1 MHIESIPIYQALRCP
16 FPDYLTISHT
26 GTGTGNNYAYLISD
40 DATKDAMVVDPAHPP
55 EVIPVLTSRIHD
67 GKINLK
73 AIINTHHHHDHAGG
87 NEGILKQFGKL
98 PVIGGKDCAHV
109 TQTPGHSEKF
119 KIGERI
125 TVTALHTPC
134 HTQDSI
140 CYFAED
146 GDERVV
152 FTGDTLFIG
161 GCGRFFEGNATEMHK
176 ALNEVLASLPDDTKV
191 YPGHEYTKSNVKF
204 CSAVSQSD
212 AVKKL
217 EEYANNNQQTQGK
230 FTIGDEKL
238 HNVFMRVT
246 DPEIHKAVGASE
258 PVEVMNRLREMKNKM

>member
-1 MHIESIPIYQALRCP
+1 MHIESIPMW
-16 FPDYLTISHT
+16 
-26 GTGTGNNYAYLISD
+26 TGTGNNYAYLISD
-40 DATKDAMVVDPAHPP
+40 DASKDAMVVDPAHPP
-55 EVIPVLTSRIHD
+55 EVVPVLASHIND

-98 PVIGGKDCAHV
+98 SVIGGKDCAHV
-109 TQTPGHSEKF
+109 TQTPGHGEKF

-146 GDERVV
+146 GNERVV

-161 GCGRFFEGNATEMHK
+161 GCGRFFEGNAMEMHK
-176 ALNEVLASLPDDTKV
+176 ALNEVLASLPGDTRV

-204 CSAVSQSD
+204 CSTVSQSE

-217 EEYANNNQQTQGK
+217 EEFANNNQQTQGK

-246 DPEIHKAVGASE
+246 DPEIQKAVGATE